1 MPHGL
6 SNALVLTEVMKYNQP
21 KADHWYGEIA
31 SDLGVGGS
39 GSSLVDEML
48 RIKDATRVPQTL
60 TEVKIPGDAIKMMAD
75 DAMTKDRLLMNNA
88 REMTHEAVVKIYET
102 IL

>member
-1 MPHGL
+1 
-6 SNALVLTEVMKYNQP
+6 MKYNQP

-31 SDLGVGGS
+31 NDLGVGQTGT
-39 GSSLVDEML
+39 SLIDDML
-48 RIKDATRVPQTL
+48 RIKNETRVPQTL
-60 TEVKIPGDAIKMMAD
+60 TEVNIPSDAIVMMAE

-88 REMTHEAVVKIYET
+88 REMTHDAVVKIYET